1 MASFPTI
8 TYSNIIHKIDA
19 GLVEGVIT
27 YQDENIT
34 PIFNNGAGSTVY
46 MASYNFPFNS
56 ITGNFTPNRELSR
69 FEIRVNPIEVNNFGP
84 GIGNLAF
91 SKINDMPA
99 NASRSFSI
107 SITTN
112 TFTGSNSN
120 TYRIC
125 LMGQSSVDYSW
136 DCTQLFMVVGP
147 GTTFKPKNSD
157 GYDVHFDTIV

>member
-1 MASFPTI
+1 MAAFPTI
-8 TYSNIIHKIDA
+8 TYSNIKHKVDG
-19 GLVEGVIT
+19 GLVNNEIT
-27 YQDENIT
+27 YQDETIST
-34 PIFNNGAGSTVY
+34 SFNNGEGATAYKV
-46 MASYNFPFNS
+46 SYNPPFNS

-69 FEIRVNPIEVNNFGP
+69 FEIRVNPIETNDFGP

-107 SITTN
+107 TVSN
-112 TFTGSNSN
+112 ATFTGSQSG
-120 TYRIC
+120 TYRVC
-125 LMGQSSVDYSW
+125 LMGQSSVDYTW

-147 GTTFKPKNSD
+147 GTVFKPKNSD